1 MNYSINKRN
10 ANRFESSRPVAQLA
24 EQRSPKPQ
32 VGGSIP
38 SWPAIL
44 RQVEYERG
52 KEKSSQFMAEKVE
65 TEGRNQDWLK
75 WIAVAALIM
84 AGVYLNSYFSSESLL
99 LRAIG
104 LVVIAGF
111 AGWIASLTVKGR
123 DLIDL
128 CLEARVEIRKVVWP
142 SRQETTQTTI
152 VVLIVIVIVAII
164 LWLLDSML
172 NGIISS
178 FIT

>member
-1 MNYSINKRN
+1 MNYSVNNRN
-10 ANRFESSRPVAQLA
+10 ASRFESSRPVAQLA

-38 SWPAIL
+38 SWPAIV
-44 RQVEYERG
+44 RQGKYESG
-52 KEKSSQFMAEKVE
+52 KEKSSQFMSEKIE

-75 WIAVAALIM
+75 WIAVSALIM
-84 AGVYLNSYFSSESLL
+84 AGIYLNSYFSSESLL
-99 LRAIG
+99 LRTIG
-104 LVVIAGF
+104 LIVIAVF
-111 AGWIASLTVKGR
+111 AGWVASLTGKGKA
-123 DLIDL
+123 LIDL